1 MKETLMMAPESL
13 KEGFKSRVM
22 RCGASMEIGL
32 DEVSGS
38 HYEDGFGNEGAPDG
52 FSDAGIS
59 EDLMEVEETGSR
71 GYNAPVL
78 VQEA

>member
-1 MKETLMMAPESL
+1 
-13 KEGFKSRVM
+13 M
-22 RCGASMEIGL
+22 RSGASMGIRL

-38 HYEDGFGNEGAPDG
+38 HNEDGFGNEGAPDG
-52 FSDAGIS
+52 FTEAGIS

-71 GYNAPVL
+71 GYHAPVL